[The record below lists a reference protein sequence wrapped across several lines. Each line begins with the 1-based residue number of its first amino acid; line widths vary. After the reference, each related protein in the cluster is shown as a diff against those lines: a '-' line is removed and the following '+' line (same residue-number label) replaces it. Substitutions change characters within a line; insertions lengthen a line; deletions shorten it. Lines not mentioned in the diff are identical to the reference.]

1 MSIMINF
8 DELGVRAMIGIGL
21 GIIALFLALNFFAK
35 FPTKKS
41 PKR

>member
-1 MSIMINF
+1 MINF
-8 DELGVRAMIGIGL
+8 DEIGVRAMIGMGL
-21 GIIALFLALNFFAK
+21 GLIALFLFLIFAAK